1 MWFLGF
7 AFVLLC
13 FSCVFL
19 FWVFSFVS
27 YLSWGLLVYF
37 VVVVVVFIL
46 VLCVC
51 VCVCVIF

>member
-7 AFVLLC
+7 VFVLLC

-19 FWVFSFVS
+19 FWVFFFFVS

-37 VVVVVVFIL
+37 VVVGFFGFFFL
-46 VLCVC
+46 
-51 VCVCVIF
+51 CVCVIF